1 VKYVND
7 DSVEGVLASTEL
19 SSNQVRVECDGR
31 AWATVPAFADPED
44 PSLLRFKCQL
54 PAIASPQQTD
64 VRALDAGT
72 GRSLRQIRID
82 DRQPKVNAYGL
93 LAHDVLMVHCKPLMA
108 LPWMSFDGANLT
120 ISGAHLPPAGDP
132 SSLQVRL
139 APGVKFKFDYPLI
152 SPQFQQ
158 HFWYWPNAHLS
169 NLILTI
175 DLPASSAKADAFSVE
190 FFYEKAAP
198 LLAGTIAAQG
208 TEIGSLCGSIW
219 IPRSLTAFVGFPRE
233 GSQVTRVQTWSDD
246 HSVTM
251 TGYNAFKTIE
261 ALLAQQGVKSKRALR
276 LLDWGCGHGRVTRH
290 FIANW
295 PEAEIVGMDID
306 AENIEWCRQNLSA
319 GTFEVAPLWP
329 PSPIAD
335 GSIDAIFGI
344 SVMTHLTAV
353 AQKAWLAELARML
366 KPQGLALITFAG
378 PGGAAW
384 SSGLRTVEWWRHWKE
399 TGFNDD
405 QLDPALEGKIGDSTY
420 YRNTVQVPEYTRV
433 NWSDQFDIV
442 AIKPDLMGN
451 QDVAILRLR

>member
-72 GRSLRQIRID
+72 GRSLRQID

-93 LAHDVLMVHCKPLMA
+93 LAHDVLMVHCKPFIA
-108 LPWMSFDGANLT
+108 VPWVSFDGAHLT

-139 APGVKFKFDYPLI
+139 ASGVKFKFDYPLI

-198 LLAGTIAAQG
+198 LLVGTIVGTGNRDRFLVRQDMDTAQSDG
-208 TEIGSLCGSIW
+208 LCRI
-219 IPRSLTAFVGFPRE
+219 
-233 GSQVTRVQTWSDD
+233 
-246 HSVTM
+246 
-251 TGYNAFKTIE
+251 
-261 ALLAQQGVKSKRALR
+261 
-276 LLDWGCGHGRVTRH
+276 
-290 FIANW
+290 
-295 PEAEIVGMDID
+295 
-306 AENIEWCRQNLSA
+306 SA
-319 GTFEVAPLWP
+319 GGV
-329 PSPIAD
+329 
-335 GSIDAIFGI
+335 
-344 SVMTHLTAV
+344 
-353 AQKAWLAELARML
+353 
-366 KPQGLALITFAG
+366 
-378 PGGAAW
+378 
-384 SSGLRTVEWWRHWKE
+384 
-399 TGFNDD
+399 
-405 QLDPALEGKIGDSTY
+405 PAHP
-420 YRNTVQVPEYTRV
+420 R
-433 NWSDQFDIV
+433 
-442 AIKPDLMGN
+442 PDL
-451 QDVAILRLR
+451 V